1 MHKDEVEKEV
11 ENCIMDTLAFL
22 DTHVSVNN
30 PY

>member
-1 MHKDEVEKEV
+1 MHKGEAEKEV

-22 DTHVSVNN
+22 DTHACVNN